1 MSTQNSDEELTAIE
15 VTHSPTTVSAV
26 LATLAAIL
34 AVFASSTSLLAMGL
48 GAFGL
53 VAVVGGLFVF
63 DSERAMAVG
72 TGIVFVG
79 VVLSG
84 ILGSSLPLLIMGSFA
99 TILAFDIGQNAFS
112 VGRQMSDE
120 TETTRGELVH
130 ASASLAVG
138 IVIVGVAA
146 VVYIAA
152 FEGLSVSSLA
162 FLLLG
167 AMLLVWVIRQ

>member
-1 MSTQNSDEELTAIE
+1 
-15 VTHSPTTVSAV
+15 
-26 LATLAAIL
+26 
-34 AVFASSTSLLAMGL
+34 
-48 GAFGL
+48 
-53 VAVVGGLFVF
+53 
-63 DSERAMAVG
+63 
-72 TGIVFVG
+72 
-79 VVLSG
+79 
-84 ILGSSLPLLIMGSFA
+84 MGSFA

-162 FLLLG
+162 FLLFG

>member
-1 MSTQNSDEELTAIE
+1 MSTETSEEELTAVE
-15 VTHSPTTVSAV
+15 VTHSPATVSAV
-26 LATLAAIL
+26 LASVFAVL
-34 AVFASSTSLLAMGL
+34 AVISSSTSLLALGL

-63 DSERAMAVG
+63 DSERAMAIG

-84 ILGSSLPLLIMGSFA
+84 ILQSSLALLILGAFS
-99 TILAFDIGQNAFS
+99 TIMTFDLGQNAFS
-112 VGRQMSDE
+112 VGRQLSDD
-120 TETTRGELVH
+120 TQTVRGELVH
-130 ASASLAVG
+130 AAASVAVG
-138 IVIVGVAA
+138 VVIVGVAA
-146 VVYIAA
+146 GIFIAA

-167 AMLLVWVIRQ
+167 ALLLVWAIRQ